1 MISERVIKFLKSV
14 ILPLALYLLLFN
26 PLFSEQDQHITITM
40 SSAFLSLGI
49 ALCQLALF
57 IFVMAKVNRLSL
69 ADTGLFSFS
78 YKTMLKLIPSMLII
92 WGIYFAGILMLLLAT
107 GSAEDPAIITLD
119 LNAPLWMLALMML
132 GIGYCEEFF
141 FRIYLVET
149 MGTVLGK
156 KAAIIISAVL
166 FALGHLYQGT
176 LAVFVI
182 FFLGLGF
189 QWIYSRYR
197 SIHVNAITHA
207 MFDVI
212 SVLLKGF

>member
-1 MISERVIKFLKSV
+1 MIYERAIKLLKYV

-26 PLFSEQDQHITITM
+26 PLFSEQDQHITITIN
-40 SSAFLSLGI
+40 SAFLSLGI

-107 GSAEDPAIITLD
+107 GSAEDPAIITLVLD
-119 LNAPLWMLALMML
+119 APLWMLALMML

-149 MGTVLGK
+149 MGTVFGK
-156 KAAIIISAVL
+156 KVAIIISAVF
-166 FALGHLYQGT
+166 FALGHLYQGS
-176 LAVFVI
+176 LAVYVI

>member
-107 GSAEDPAIITLD
+107 GSAEDPAIITLVLD
-119 LNAPLWMLALMML
+119 APLWMLALMML

>member
-40 SSAFLSLGI
+40 RSAFLSLGI

-78 YKTMLKLIPSMLII
+78 CKTLLRLIPSMLII

-107 GSAEDPAIITLD
+107 GSAEDPAIITLVLD
-119 LNAPLWMLALMML
+119 APLWMLALMML

-149 MGTVLGK
+149 MGTVFGK
-156 KAAIIISAVL
+156 KVAIIISAVF
-166 FALGHLYQGT
+166 FALGHLYQGS
-176 LAVFVI
+176 LAVYVI